1 MCCLKP
7 FFFRYASSLLLLWG
21 GLSCSQ
27 PPVFETEQAL
37 NEYLAQEENGYR
49 HHKNINGVTFTLTYR
64 PTDLLVAQDAGTG
77 LSLSQLDSLR
87 SHYGNYL
94 YFNLS
99 VSKNNEE
106 ILTGF
111 AGNRARFGAM
121 VNQLSFGMAQ
131 SIHFYTPARDTIAM
145 LDYIYPRMYGMS
157 KSTTLLMVYPKEPRI
172 IEKEYMFITIE
183 DLGLK
188 TGEVTFKVPMEP
200 IRKQPELQFKTQ

>member
-1 MCCLKP
+1 MCCFRP
-7 FFFRYASSLLLLWG
+7 AFFRYALSLLFLWG
-21 GLSCSQ
+21 ILSCSQ
-27 PPVFETEQAL
+27 TPVFENERAL
-37 NEYLAQEENGYR
+37 NEYLIQEENGYR

-64 PTDLLVAQDAGTG
+64 PTDLLVAQEAGTRPA
-77 LSLSQLDSLR
+77 LSRLDSLR

-99 VSKNNEE
+99 VSRNNEE

-121 VNQLSFGMAQ
+121 VNQLSFGMAR

-157 KSTTLLMVYPKEPRI
+157 KSTTLLMVYSKDPGMM
-172 IEKEYMFITIE
+172 EKEYMFMSIE
-183 DLGLK
+183 DLGLN
-188 TGEVTFKVPMEP
+188 TGEVTFKVPIEP